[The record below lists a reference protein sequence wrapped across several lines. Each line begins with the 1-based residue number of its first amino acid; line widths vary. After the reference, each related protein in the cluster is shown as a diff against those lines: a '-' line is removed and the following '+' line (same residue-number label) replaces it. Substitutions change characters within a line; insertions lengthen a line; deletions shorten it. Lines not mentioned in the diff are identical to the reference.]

1 MCYGAIAWG
10 HTMRLDTRKEALNK
24 LNRLVATMITPVR
37 QSTTVKTMEI
47 IYDLIPLHLFIQK
60 EAIASLARNRHCMF
74 LDWAGQNEKR
84 KTYIGHLKYWSYKL
98 QETEIEIDENDRIS
112 DLIWHKLYT
121 INVDSFITNT
131 LPIQVNLISILM
143 EVKQELM

>member
-1 MCYGAIAWG
+1 
-10 HTMRLDTRKEALNK
+10 
-24 LNRLVATMITPVR
+24 MITPVR
-37 QSTTVKTMEI
+37 RSTPVKTMEI
-47 IYDLIPLHLFIQK
+47 IYDLIPLHLLIQK
-60 EAIASLARNRHCMF
+60 EAIASLARNRHCMV
-74 LDWAGQNEKR
+74 LDWPGQNEKR

-98 QETEIEIDENDRIS
+98 QETEIEIDENYRVS